1 VTALGPLVIDVGI
14 PLGSYYLLHAAL
26 GASVWLSLALSSLGP
41 AARSAWGLTAGRR
54 INVLALLMLSVNL
67 AGIVVSFLTGDPR
80 AMIAK
85 DSVVSSVIAFAILG
99 SIAARRPLMSTALKP
114 FLTRGAPERAAAWDR
129 LSAGSARFRRIENLY
144 SLTWG
149 LALLGDCIARLA
161 GAYLLPLATM
171 VWLSTVMILGAISVG
186 VVAGCA
192 CWTPIETMVSAEA
205 EAEAGAGAAAAR
217 ARVRP
222 LPRAA
227 HRQTGHGQQHNGR
240 DLDDQHRVR
249 QATGVREL
257 EAEDA
262 DGSRQ
267 DEPHDRARHQQ
278 QTRNHRQQVPGDQQ
292 RDRQHNGR
300 DHLHKEELVER
311 FHVPVP
317 AGHVPQVEV
326 DDARGDQKACVA
338 DEEQPEPGRTL
349 PPLAGGMPFAGG
361 RHGSVTS
368 FVE

>member
-1 VTALGPLVIDVGI
+1 VTALGPLVIDIGI

-99 SIAARRPLMSTALKP
+99 SIAARRPLMSTALKA

-186 VVAGCA
+186 VVAGGA

-205 EAEAGAGAAAAR
+205 GAGTAAAG

-222 LPRAA
+222 LPGASQ
-227 HRQTGHGQQHNGR
+227 RQAGHGQRYDGHY
-240 DLDDQHRVR
+240 LDDQDRVG
-249 QATGVREL
+249 QAGDVREL

-262 DGSRQ
+262 HRVGQ
-267 DEPHDRARHQQ
+267 DEADDGAGHQQ
-278 QTRNHRQQVPGDQQ
+278 QAGHDDQQVARDQQ

-300 DHLHKEELVER
+300 DHLHEEELVER
-311 FHVPVP
+311 LHVPVRDI
-317 AGHVPQVEV
+317 PQVVV
-326 DDARGDQKACVA
+326 DGARGDHEAGVA
-338 DEEQPEPGRTL
+338 DEEHPEPGRTL